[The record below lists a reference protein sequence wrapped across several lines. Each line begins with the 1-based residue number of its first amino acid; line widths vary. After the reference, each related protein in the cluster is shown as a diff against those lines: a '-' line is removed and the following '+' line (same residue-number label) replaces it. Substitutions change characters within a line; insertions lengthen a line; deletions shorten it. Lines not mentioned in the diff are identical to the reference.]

1 MAAKGAAATK
11 VAKGVAAKALEGV
24 ALHLRP
30 GAMAQ
35 PVVNEG
41 EVGRGRRRVLG
52 WAQGGCGA
60 GRTIGGSTF
69 RRARSQGGSGEL
81 PGMSAGLI
89 RSQIAFCLMNT
100 QTSFFATLSP
110 IFPAVDTPR

>member
-30 GAMAQ
+30 DAMAQ

-52 WAQGGCGA
+52 WAQGGFGRAAGPDAPLAARHFAALVRRGA
-60 GRTIGGSTF
+60 AASFPGS
-69 RRARSQGGSGEL
+69 RS
-81 PGMSAGLI
+81 
-89 RSQIAFCLMNT
+89 
-100 QTSFFATLSP
+100 
-110 IFPAVDTPR
+110 